1 MAKKKDK
8 EKSKKAEI
16 ARFAALTSKKVS
28 IVCTADAAFAGEKVC
43 VLVGVCFVRSC
54 VCVATCQVRTYW
66 HHVLIC
72 EECKP

>member
-8 EKSKKAEI
+8 EKGKKAEI

-28 IVCTADAAFAGEKVC
+28 IVCTSDAASAGKKVC
-43 VLVGVCFVRSC
+43 VFVGVCFVRSC
-54 VCVATCQVRTYW
+54 VCVATCQVRTCW
-66 HHVLIC
+66 HHVLLC